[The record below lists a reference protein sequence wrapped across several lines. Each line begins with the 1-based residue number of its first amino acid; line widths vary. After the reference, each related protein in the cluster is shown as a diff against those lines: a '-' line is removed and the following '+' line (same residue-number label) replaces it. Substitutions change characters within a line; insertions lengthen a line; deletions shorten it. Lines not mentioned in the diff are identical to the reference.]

1 MGLRKLNIFEKIVS
15 WFRYLFIGGKKAKDN
30 SDEAKREMC
39 KRAVQGGVCP
49 HTCDTCAWNT
59 LR

>member
-1 MGLRKLNIFEKIVS
+1 MRKSNIFEKIFY
-15 WFRYLFIGGKKAKDN
+15 WFKSLFADKEKAKEN

-39 KRAVQGGVCP
+39 GRSIRSGVCP
-49 HTCDTCAWNT
+49 HDCDRCAWNT